1 MQVNETVKTL
11 LDKALELR
19 KEIKQARTTYVWGTN
34 AMTAIHISTIDEK
47 GEFKDVFNYKV
58 DAQTLSETLGILSP
72 SIFGLIAEKSNCGEK
87 CSEILQKGNDA
98 YSFVSFDLEMEYGDG
113 VVDIDLRDVQIEG
126 ITLLQFLLPF
136 AAYGLTY
143 GDIDQEIWNFCYRDA
158 DLLAR
163 FDLLDKDSKILG
175 GCIYE

>member
-19 KEIKQARTTYVWGTN
+19 KEIKQSRTTYVWGTN

-113 VVDIDLRDVQIEG
+113 VVDIDLSDIQNEG

-143 GDIDQEIWNFCYRDA
+143 GEIQPQIDKFCDGDK
-158 DLLAR
+158 DLAGR
-163 FDLLDKDSKILG
+163 FELLDKDSKILG